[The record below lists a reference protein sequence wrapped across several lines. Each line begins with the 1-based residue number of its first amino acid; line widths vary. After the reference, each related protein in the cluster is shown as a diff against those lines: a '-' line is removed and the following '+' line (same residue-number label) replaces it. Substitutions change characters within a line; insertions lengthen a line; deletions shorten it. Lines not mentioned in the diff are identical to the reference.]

1 MTTRTNIPS
10 TMEAG
15 RLHGVDD
22 FRVEEIPT
30 PEPGLREV
38 LCRVEAVTICGT
50 DIAIIK
56 GHHQQWAKDLP
67 LTLGHEWAGRVV
79 ALGEGSEG
87 FGFHLGDPVCGTSHS
102 GCGFCRMC
110 LIGRYNLCVN
120 YGHPELGH
128 RQYGHVTDG
137 AYAEYMVNT
146 LKTIHKIPEDMPFEI
161 AANVDPAAIGLHSV
175 KRTGIH
181 PGETVVVLGPGPV
194 GFFAFQCAF
203 ALGAG
208 RVIMVGSGERLAKAA
223 EMGAETVNYR
233 ETDPVQAVRDLT
245 GGWGADVV
253 VDCAAT
259 KDSLVQAIDMTCKGG
274 RVAYTGIPTEAPV
287 LNYRKLILEEV
298 DVYGVRAN
306 PNAAVETIPLF
317 QRGAIRAEPLIT
329 HRFPLKE
336 YREAY
341 DTFVERRDGA
351 ILVSLRPG
359 AEGTG
364 ETAGTA

>member
-1 MTTRTNIPS
+1 MTAETIPQS
-10 TMEAG
+10 MEAV
-15 RLHGVDD
+15 RLHGVED
-22 FRVEEIPT
+22 FRVEQIRT
-30 PEPGLREV
+30 PWPGFREV

-50 DIAIIK
+50 DIAIIQ
-56 GHHQQWAKDLP
+56 GRHQQWAKHLP
-67 LTLGHEWAGRVV
+67 MTLGHEWAGRVV
-79 ALGEGSEG
+79 ALGEGAAG
-87 FGFHLGDPVCGTSHS
+87 FGIESGDHVCGTSHS
-102 GCGFCRMC
+102 GCGYCRMC

-120 YGHPELGH
+120 YGHSELGH

-137 AYAEYMVNT
+137 SYAEFMVNT
-146 LKTIHKIPEDMPFEI
+146 LKSIHKIPDDMPFEV
-161 AANVDPAAIGLHSV
+161 AANVDPAAIGLHSI

-208 RVIMVGSGERLAKAA
+208 RVIMVGSGDRLAKAG
-223 EMGAETVNYR
+223 ELGAETVNYR
-233 ETDPVQAVRDLT
+233 ETDPVEAVREMT
-245 GGWGADVV
+245 GGWGAEVV

-259 KDSLVQAIDMTCKGG
+259 QDSLVQAIDMTCKGG
-274 RVAYTGIPTEAPV
+274 RVAYTGIPKESPIM
-287 LNYRKLILEEV
+287 NYRKLILEEV
-298 DVYGVRAN
+298 DIYGVRAN

-317 QRGAIRAEPLIT
+317 ERGAIQVEPLIT

-336 YREAY
+336 YQEAY

-359 AEGTG
+359 A
-364 ETAGTA
+364 

>member
-1 MTTRTNIPS
+1 MTAETIPQS
-10 TMEAG
+10 MEAV
-15 RLHGVDD
+15 RLHGVED
-22 FRVEEIPT
+22 FRVEQIPT
-30 PEPGLREV
+30 PRPGFREV

-56 GHHQQWAKDLP
+56 GHHQQWAKHLP
-67 LTLGHEWAGRVV
+67 MTLGHEWAGRVV
-79 ALGEGSEG
+79 ALGEGAEG
-87 FGFHLGDPVCGTSHS
+87 FGVEPGDHVCGTSHS
-102 GCGFCRMC
+102 GCGYCRMC

-120 YGHPELGH
+120 YGHSELGH

-137 AYAEYMVNT
+137 SYAEFMVNT
-146 LKTIHKIPEDMPFEI
+146 LKSIHKIPDDMPFEV

-208 RVIMVGSGERLAKAA
+208 RVIMVGSGDRLAKAG
-223 EMGAETVNYR
+223 EFGAETVNYR
-233 ETDPVQAVRDLT
+233 ETDPVEAVREMTD
-245 GGWGADVV
+245 GWGAEVV

-259 KDSLVQAIDMTCKGG
+259 KDSLAQAIDMTCKGG
-274 RVAYTGIPTEAPV
+274 RVAYTGIPHESPII
-287 LNYRKLILEEV
+287 NYRKLILEEV
-298 DVYGVRAN
+298 DIYGVRAN

-317 QRGAIRAEPLIT
+317 ERGAIRAEPLIT

-336 YREAY
+336 YQEAY

-359 AEGTG
+359 A
-364 ETAGTA
+364 